1 MSFTL
6 IGKHEKD
13 SRNNR
18 DGFVTA
24 MLDLMEKDSKVMHVD
39 CDLENCI
46 NTGKLAKA
54 FPEQTVNA
62 GIAEANA
69 MGVAAGLAATGR
81 TVFMHSFGCF
91 ASRRAFDQA
100 FMSAAYAKLPV
111 HVIGS
116 DPGVCAAYNGG
127 THMPFEDCALYMS
140 VPEAVVID
148 PVDYAQIN
156 CLTKKL
162 AASGKF
168 SYMRM
173 IRKGFT
179 TVYGDGSDFEI
190 GKGVTLKEG
199 KDVAIIASGI
209 MVDEALKAQEQLA
222 AEGISAKVIDMFT
235 WKPLDEQLILD
246 SAAECGAIVTA
257 ENHQVKVGLGSAV
270 ANVVIKNNPVPMEMV
285 GVEDRFGQV
294 GAESFLR
301 EEYGLTAAYNLE
313 DAARKAVAL
322 SKGEPVPADMLDI
335 DMPKAELEAL
345 IERETSKM
353 APTQKYYR
361 GFFSGG
367 TLADESMKLSIGKL
381 GHIYSNIPLKPEDKI
396 ENPLTAEYKENT
408 CIDFGEDEF
417 TEGKP
422 HPMIDLTLRCER
434 ILRDAHDP
442 TLAILQCDCV
452 IGYGSNANPAE
463 ELSAAIA
470 KAKEIAASE
479 GRYISAICSIVGT
492 EGDPQNLTETR
503 KQLEAAGAIVVRSNA
518 QSTYLVHHMLDKLN
532 GGKY

>member
-148 PVDYAQIN
+148 PVDFAQIN

-173 IRKGFT
+173 IRKGVIK
-179 TVYGDGSDFEI
+179 VYGDDSDFEI
-190 GKGVTLKEG
+190 GKGITLKESAD
-199 KDVAIIASGI
+199 DVATVIASGI
-209 MVDEALKAQEQLA
+209 MVDEALKAYEALE
-222 AEGISAKVIDMFT
+222 AEGIKVRVIDMFT
-235 WKPLDEQLILD
+235 WKPIDEDLIVK
-246 SAAECGAIVTA
+246 SAKETGAIVTA
-257 ENHQVKVGLGSAV
+257 ENHNCTCGLGSAV
-270 ANVVIKNNPVPMEMV
+270 ARVLSAKCPTPVEMV
-285 GVEDRFGQV
+285 GVHDQFGQV
-294 GAESFLR
+294 GAQSFLQ
-301 EEYGLTAAYNLE
+301 EAY
-313 DAARKAVAL
+313 K
-322 SKGEPVPADMLDI
+322 
-335 DMPKAELEAL
+335 
-345 IERETSKM
+345 
-353 APTQKYYR
+353 
-361 GFFSGG
+361 
-367 TLADESMKLSIGKL
+367 
-381 GHIYSNIPLKPEDKI
+381 
-396 ENPLTAEYKENT
+396 LTAEEIVANVK
-408 CIDFGEDEF
+408 
-417 TEGKP
+417 K
-422 HPMIDLTLRCER
+422 
-434 ILRDAHDP
+434 
-442 TLAILQCDCV
+442 V
-452 IGYGSNANPAE
+452 IA
-463 ELSAAIA
+463 
-470 KAKEIAASE
+470 
-479 GRYISAICSIVGT
+479 
-492 EGDPQNLTETR
+492 R
-503 KQLEAAGAIVVRSNA
+503 K
-518 QSTYLVHHMLDKLN
+518 
-532 GGKY
+532 

>member
-18 DGFVTA
+18 DGYVTA

-148 PVDYAQIN
+148 PVDFAQIN

-173 IRKGFT
+173 IRKGVIK
-179 TVYGDGSDFEI
+179 VYGDDSDFEI
-190 GKGVTLKEG
+190 GKGITLKESAD
-199 KDVAIIASGI
+199 DVATVIASGI
-209 MVDEALKAQEQLA
+209 MVDEALKAYEALE
-222 AEGISAKVIDMFT
+222 AEGIKVRVIDMFT
-235 WKPLDEQLILD
+235 WKPIDEDLIVK
-246 SAAECGAIVTA
+246 SAKETGAIVTA
-257 ENHQVKVGLGSAV
+257 ENHNCTCGLGSAV
-270 ANVVIKNNPVPMEMV
+270 ARVLSAKCPTPVEMV
-285 GVEDRFGQV
+285 GVHDQFGQV
-294 GAESFLR
+294 GAQSFLQ
-301 EEYGLTAAYNLE
+301 EAY
-313 DAARKAVAL
+313 K
-322 SKGEPVPADMLDI
+322 
-335 DMPKAELEAL
+335 
-345 IERETSKM
+345 
-353 APTQKYYR
+353 
-361 GFFSGG
+361 
-367 TLADESMKLSIGKL
+367 
-381 GHIYSNIPLKPEDKI
+381 
-396 ENPLTAEYKENT
+396 LTAEEIVANVK
-408 CIDFGEDEF
+408 
-417 TEGKP
+417 K
-422 HPMIDLTLRCER
+422 
-434 ILRDAHDP
+434 
-442 TLAILQCDCV
+442 V
-452 IGYGSNANPAE
+452 IA
-463 ELSAAIA
+463 
-470 KAKEIAASE
+470 
-479 GRYISAICSIVGT
+479 
-492 EGDPQNLTETR
+492 R
-503 KQLEAAGAIVVRSNA
+503 K
-518 QSTYLVHHMLDKLN
+518 
-532 GGKY
+532 

>member
-1 MSFTL
+1 MKPLLLLRRSSQRSRHSKEVH
-6 IGKHEKD
+6 KHELYFD
-13 SRNNR
+13 WQAREAILVTTVTV
-18 DGFVTA
+18 FVTA

-156 CLTKKL
+156 CLDQEAGRVRQVL
-162 AASGKF
+162 PHAHDPQ
-168 SYMRM
+168 
-173 IRKGFT
+173 GFT

-235 WKPLDEQLILD
+235 WKPLDEQLILA

-301 EEYGLTAAYNLE
+301 EEYGLTAAHIVE
-313 DAARKAVAL
+313 AAKKAIARK
-322 SKGEPVPADMLDI
+322 
-335 DMPKAELEAL
+335 
-345 IERETSKM
+345 
-353 APTQKYYR
+353 
-361 GFFSGG
+361 
-367 TLADESMKLSIGKL
+367 
-381 GHIYSNIPLKPEDKI
+381 
-396 ENPLTAEYKENT
+396 
-408 CIDFGEDEF
+408 
-417 TEGKP
+417 
-422 HPMIDLTLRCER
+422 
-434 ILRDAHDP
+434 
-442 TLAILQCDCV
+442 
-452 IGYGSNANPAE
+452 
-463 ELSAAIA
+463 
-470 KAKEIAASE
+470 
-479 GRYISAICSIVGT
+479 
-492 EGDPQNLTETR
+492 
-503 KQLEAAGAIVVRSNA
+503 
-518 QSTYLVHHMLDKLN
+518 N
-532 GGKY
+532 G